1 MDIATLFDIKGK
13 RALVTG
19 GTAGIGAMIAE
30 GLVNAGA
37 IVTVCSRK
45 ANAVAET
52 VERLSAF
59 GTIDGIAADL
69 STQDGIDALTA
80 HVNAA
85 GPLHILVNN
94 AGVTWGAPIDE
105 FPRAGFEKVLNMNL
119 LSPFMV
125 TKGLLPSLRQ
135 AGIAEDPARIVNIA
149 SIDGYRVPD
158 WESYPYS
165 ASKAGIIHMGR
176 HLGKFLAGD
185 HISVN
190 TIAPGL
196 FPSRMSAS
204 VFDFD
209 DPDAGSG
216 MTRIGG
222 PGRVGRPEDI
232 VGGII
237 YLCSRAGAWM
247 SGTTLSIGG
256 GVGTID

>member
-1 MDIATLFDIKGK
+1 MNIATLFDIRGK

-19 GTAGIGAMIAE
+19 GTLGIGAMIAE

-37 IVTVCSRK
+37 IVTICSRK

-69 STQDGIDALTA
+69 SKQDGIDAVVA

-85 GPLHILVNN
+85 GPLNILVNN
-94 AGVTWGAPIDE
+94 AGVTWGAPLDD
-105 FPRAGFEKVLNMNL
+105 FPREGFEKVLNMNL
-119 LSPFMV
+119 LAPFML
-125 TKGLLPSLRQ
+125 TKGLRGALRQ
-135 AGIAEDPARIVNIA
+135 AGTADDPARVINIA
-149 SIDGYRVPD
+149 SIDGFRVPD

-165 ASKAGIIHMGR
+165 ASKAGIIHMSR
-176 HLGKFLAGD
+176 HLGKFLADD

-190 TIAPGL
+190 SIAPGL

-209 DPDAGSG
+209 DPQVAANGG
-216 MTRIGG
+216 RIGG
-222 PGRVGRPEDI
+222 RVGTPEDI
-232 VGGII
+232 VGGVV
-237 YLCSRAGAWM
+237 YLSSRAGAWV
-247 SGTTLSIGG
+247 SGATLTIGG
-256 GVGTID
+256 GVGTIE